1 MEGVSNRILIAGSAG
16 FGNAG
21 DEATTQ
27 VMVRHLRERIPGVQ
41 ITFVSGDP
49 PSTDPRGL
57 AEAVRETGLVIL
69 AGGIFED
76 DRGFDPAA
84 ILTREHRG
92 LSFYL
97 APALLAAVCDRPL
110 MLYAVGAG
118 PLLSEQGRLYI
129 KAAGDI
135 ATRITV
141 RDGAAREWFVS
152 LGVSPEKI
160 AVTADPCFD
169 FEPAPELP
177 GLPAVR
183 EWKSGGPAV
192 AVCLRTWSVEVAPA
206 LDDFLL
212 DEGGRILFVPL
223 GGRDDFEVARR
234 VFQQMRF
241 RERAGILE
249 GPSTAATAAGILAH
263 ADLVLGMRL
272 PSLIF
277 SLAARVP
284 FVALESGPT
293 VGGLADLAGL
303 EEFTL
308 PLGDVEAYVIAGRM
322 RWALGQKAR
331 FQALAVDDLR
341 RRARENADIAAEVL
355 RQGTTAADFGPDV
368 RRAIGRLVMA
378 RLEEGGRTQQLALD
392 LEIAHSARRETA
404 AQLAFC
410 QQLLARYE
418 SKTFAGMVKRALE
431 FFRGIGRMP
440 TGN

>member
-1 MEGVSNRILIAGSAG
+1 MEGVSNRILIAGAAG

-27 VMVRHLRERIPGVQ
+27 AMVSHLRERIPGVE
-41 ITFVSGDP
+41 ITLVSGDP
-49 PSTDPRGL
+49 PSVNPRAL
-57 AEAVRETGLVIL
+57 AEAVRQAGLVIL

-76 DRGFDPAA
+76 SSGFDPAA

-97 APALLAAVCDRPL
+97 GPALLAAIWGRPL

-118 PLLSEQGRLYI
+118 GLVSEQGRLYT
-129 KAAGDI
+129 KVAGDL
-135 ATRITV
+135 AARITV
-141 RDGAAREWFVS
+141 RDGASQKLFVS
-152 LGVSPEKI
+152 LGVSAEKI

-169 FEPAPELP
+169 FAPATELP

-192 AVCLRTWSVEVAPA
+192 AVCLRDWNTEVAAA

-223 GGRDDFEVARR
+223 GGSDDLEVARR
-234 VFQQMRF
+234 VYTQMRF
-241 RERAGILE
+241 RERAAILE
-249 GPSTAATAAGILAH
+249 EPCTPAAAAAGVLAH

-272 PSLIF
+272 HSLIF

-284 FVALESGPT
+284 FVALESEPT
-293 VGGLADLAGL
+293 VGGVADLAGL
-303 EEFTL
+303 REFTL
-308 PLGDVEAYVIAGRM
+308 PFGGTEAYVIAGRL
-322 RWALGQKAR
+322 RWALRQKAR
-331 FQALAVDDLR
+331 FQTLAVVDELR
-341 RRARENADIAAEVL
+341 RRARENAGIAAAVL
-355 RQGTTAADFGPDV
+355 RQGDTAAAYGPDAHG
-368 RRAIGRLVMA
+368 AIGQLVMA
-378 RLEEGGRTQQLALD
+378 RLEEDGHTAQLALD
-392 LEIAHSARRETA
+392 LEIARYARQETA
-404 AQLAFC
+404 AQLAIC

-418 SKTFAGMVKRALE
+418 SQTFAGMAKKALG
-431 FFRGIGRMP
+431 FFQRRTP

>member
-1 MEGVSNRILIAGSAG
+1 M
-16 FGNAG
+16 
-21 DEATTQ
+21 
-27 VMVRHLRERIPGVQ
+27 
-41 ITFVSGDP
+41 
-49 PSTDPRGL
+49 
-57 AEAVRETGLVIL
+57 
-69 AGGIFED
+69 
-76 DRGFDPAA
+76 
-84 ILTREHRG
+84 
-92 LSFYL
+92 
-97 APALLAAVCDRPL
+97 
-110 MLYAVGAG
+110 
-118 PLLSEQGRLYI
+118 
-129 KAAGDI
+129 
-135 ATRITV
+135 
-141 RDGAAREWFVS
+141 
-152 LGVSPEKI
+152 
-160 AVTADPCFD
+160 
-169 FEPAPELP
+169 
-177 GLPAVR
+177 
-183 EWKSGGPAV
+183 
-192 AVCLRTWSVEVAPA
+192 
-206 LDDFLL
+206 
-212 DEGGRILFVPL
+212 
-223 GGRDDFEVARR
+223 
-234 VFQQMRF
+234 
-241 RERAGILE
+241 
-249 GPSTAATAAGILAH
+249 AATAAGILAH